1 MAVIVKYVIE
11 RNGVEKMT
19 FTAKHEADAYDK
31 MLDVADEL
39 FVLLEQSQLVKEETQ
54 RESLA
59 LFLAQ
64 HKDELLQALGAKA
77 KTAKKDKSNDMPE
90 KTAQAELTLP
100 AAAAEQTEERM
111 MVKELTIIRD
121 EDELLLE
128 RTAA

>member
-39 FVLLEQSQLVKEETQ
+39 FVLLEQSQLVKEENQ

-77 KTAKKDKSNDMPE
+77 KTAKKDKNNEMPE

-100 AAAAEQTEERM
+100 AAAVEQTEERM

-121 EDELLLE
+121 EDDLLLD